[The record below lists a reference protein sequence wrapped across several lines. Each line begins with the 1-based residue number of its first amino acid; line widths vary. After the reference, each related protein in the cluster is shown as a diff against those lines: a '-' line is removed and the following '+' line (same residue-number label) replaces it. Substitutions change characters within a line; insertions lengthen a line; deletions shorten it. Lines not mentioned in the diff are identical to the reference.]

1 MDEYRKED
9 GTPLIQ
15 ENPVNILKKKMVK
28 LKPRTSRI
36 PDSKVN
42 DVWKYLWSTRE
53 TAFNRETLASIDLII
68 FLMLTGARLGEARS
82 LTWDRVNLEE
92 AWWHIPDPKN
102 HNPVYLPLSTQAIEL
117 LKARHRTEG
126 SPFVF
131 ASWSKSGHIIDPRDS
146 LKRMSEVAGT
156 PITAHD
162 LRRTFTTIGVAHCG
176 IDLNKVELLTNHV
189 PKGVTA
195 IHYLETTH
203 LQYLRPEVQ
212 QVADW
217 IDKSKS

>member
-1 MDEYRKED
+1 MVYVVNAPAPAQANQAFSVLRALINYAIDEYRKED

-117 LKARHRTEG
+117 LKA
-126 SPFVF
+126 
-131 ASWSKSGHIIDPRDS
+131 KN
-146 LKRMSEVAGT
+146 
-156 PITAHD
+156 
-162 LRRTFTTIGVAHCG
+162 C
-176 IDLNKVELLTNHV
+176 
-189 PKGVTA
+189 
-195 IHYLETTH
+195 
-203 LQYLRPEVQ
+203 
-212 QVADW
+212 
-217 IDKSKS
+217 